1 MASKLDEHQMLKLK
15 LVKAGGKKI
24 VEQWPITAS
33 DALGLTSHA
42 HLKKYAHT

>member
-1 MASKLDEHQMLKLK
+1 MASKLDEHQMLKL
-15 LVKAGGKKI
+15 VKAVGKKI